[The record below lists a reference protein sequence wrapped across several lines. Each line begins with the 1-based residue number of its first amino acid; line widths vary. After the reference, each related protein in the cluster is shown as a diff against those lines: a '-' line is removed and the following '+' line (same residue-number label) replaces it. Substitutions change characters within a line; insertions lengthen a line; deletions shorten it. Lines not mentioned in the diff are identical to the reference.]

1 MNSAITLKLS
11 NDGSHLF
18 VTNSG
23 HNSVAIFRIDPET
36 HDGAGMCSSYS
47 GDYPRDLL
55 IVPGRDSFVCVN
67 QESNSMTCFDVNYE
81 GRYIAMAGAPVPV
94 VCPTSIQ
101 IRKIE
106 E

>member
-1 MNSAITLKLS
+1 MLHTAEI
-11 NDGSHLF
+11 
-18 VTNSG
+18 
-23 HNSVAIFRIDPET
+23 
-36 HDGAGMCSSYS
+36 
-47 GDYPRDLL
+47 YPRDLL

-94 VCPTSIQ
+94 VCPYIYTDPE
-101 IRKIE
+101 IE